1 MKLQVQTDQADDL
14 SVEQRQLVVHIGILQ
29 ICGVAGAK
37 GLQVELA
44 LFQLTDKR
52 VNRIGIV

>member
-29 ICGVAGAK
+29 ICGVSGTK
-37 GLQVELA
+37 GLQVELT
-44 LFQLTDKR
+44 LFQLTDER
-52 VNRIGIV
+52 INRIGIV